1 MRIAVAGGGPGGL
14 FFATLMRRADP
25 SAEVTVF
32 ERNRADD
39 TFGFGVVFS
48 DRTLESIHAADPVL
62 RQALRDHGRHWDE
75 IEVRLKGERVRCG
88 GNGMASIVRRT
99 LLSLLQERAVEAGA
113 TLRFATAVSLADLD
127 GYDLV
132 VAADGTGSRIRGSLE
147 AQLGAVTTTATAKF
161 IWFGTDYMFNGLTFV
176 HERGPDG
183 VFAVHGYPISDRVST
198 FIVETDEASWRRA
211 GLDAFDAGQP
221 PGPSDLTSRAYLEKL
236 FAAQIDGRRL
246 LVNNSRWGSF
256 RTRRTPRWHVLSPRP
271 VVFLGD
277 AVHTAHFSVGSGTKM
292 AMEDA
297 VVLAGALAEHPD
309 SLGEALSAYEEAAQP
324 PVRRIQDSA
333 RPSLAWWE
341 HFGSYHDA
349 FEPWQ
354 FAYHFLTRAMSDER
368 LARRAPDFTAA
379 SHRAWAAAHGEPPL
393 RTPFR
398 GDGWSAPGRVVGVA
412 ADGERGLALAAGTA
426 ALPLLAGAPGGAGG
440 AWGALLRAPDAEDG
454 LAAAAGRL
462 ASLAGPVRAAGR
474 CSRPYTAARRSPG
487 SCCARRPGYGS
498 ACRPCSSTR
507 GSTRIRPSPW
517 CCPGGPTWSASP
529 PRPRGSGPRDRLR
542 ARRSDRYQGGRRCRL
557 RSVSTPFPGPP
568 PTPPATGPLAT
579 GRGYRSV
586 TCCGRSRTGGPRR
599 SPSPTR

>member
-62 RQALRDHGRHWDE
+62 RRALETRGRHWDE
-75 IEVRLKGERVRCG
+75 IEVRLKGTRIRCG

-99 LLSLLQERAVEAGA
+99 LLSLLQERAREAGA
-113 TLRFATAVSLADLD
+113 SLRFSTPVSLADIG

-147 AQLGAVTTTATAKF
+147 AQLGAVTETATAKF
-161 IWFGTDYMFNGLTFV
+161 IWFGTDYLFSGLTFV

-183 VFAVHGYPISDRVST
+183 VFAVHGYPISDSVST

-211 GLDAFDAGQP
+211 GLDEFDTAQP
-221 PGPSDLTSRAYLEKL
+221 PGPSDLSSKAYLEKL
-236 FAAQIDGRRL
+236 FAEQIDGRQL

-256 RTRRTPRWHVLSPRP
+256 RTRRTPRWHVLRPRP

-297 VVLAGALAEHPD
+297 IALAGAIAGHPGDLAT
-309 SLGEALSAYEEAAQP
+309 ALAAYEAAAQP

-354 FAYHFLTRAMSDER
+354 FAYHFLTRAMSDGR
-368 LARRAPDFTAA
+368 LARRAPDFTGA
-379 SHRAWAAAHGEPPL
+379 SHRAWELAHGAAPL
-393 RTPFR
+393 STPFS
-398 GDGWSAPGRVVGVA
+398 GGGWSAPGRAVGIVA
-412 ADGERGLALAAGTA
+412 GGEPAVAVGRDGQP
-426 ALPLLAGAPGGAGG
+426 LPLLTDASAAPANS
-440 AWGALLRAPDAEDG
+440 WGALVRAPDSEG
-454 LAAAAGRL
+454 ELPAAAGRL
-462 ASLAGPVRAAGR
+462 AALAGRTGAGLTGTGPTGA
-474 CSRPYTAARRSPG
+474 SRPVLAAVHGGTPLTRVLLCEEARLRLGLPALLVDPGLDREQAVTLVLSGRADLVGVPAEAARE
-487 SCCARRPGYGS
+487 
-498 ACRPCSSTR
+498 
-507 GSTRIRPSPW
+507 W
-517 CCPGGPTWSASP
+517 
-529 PRPRGSGPRDRLR
+529 L
-542 ARRSDRYQGGRRCRL
+542 
-557 RSVSTPFPGPP
+557 
-568 PTPPATGPLAT
+568 
-579 GRGYRSV
+579 
-586 TCCGRSRTGGPRR
+586 
-599 SPSPTR
+599 